1 MENKRPNKVTGKV
14 TSKVLIVD
22 DSPAQL
28 YSLRQIVEKGGYEA
42 VVADSGEQALLLA
55 SDQSPRVILM
65 DIVMPGMSGYQATR
79 HLGRNKGTSNIPV
92 IFVTSRSDE
101 TDRVWGMRQGAKDYV
116 TKPVNPEALLSA
128 ISSAMAA

>member
-1 MENKRPNKVTGKV
+1 MEHKRPNKVTGKV

-42 VVADSGEQALLLA
+42 VVADSGEQALQLA